1 MQSDDEKNKVS
12 SSNRNDLNIV
22 DNLDKNNQP
31 KMNLPLPWGLN
42 ESNNKHVSSVINSV
56 VVNGNRDMQDVL
68 LPPVQS
74 AGVPPEL
81 SEK

>member
-12 SSNRNDLNIV
+12 SSNRNDPNIV

-31 KMNLPLPWGLN
+31 KMNLPLPWGFN
-42 ESNNKHVSSVINSV
+42 ESKNKHVSSISNNEVM
-56 VVNGNRDMQDVL
+56 NGNRHMQDVL

-74 AGVPPEL
+74 AGIPPEL
-81 SEK
+81 NEK